1 MHPSKER
8 RSSRSKTTTAQRIVT
23 LPCGRSSPNSPI
35 NGSPPS
41 QMSREGRNAHLRR
54 GNRARKNCLP
64 YWRKLSGGHVQEKLR
79 SPTSRESNRAVLR
92 PVGTPA
98 SATSIAAGGER
109 SAISNPISNPKA
121 VHAALQVWQ
130 VRKNERTTASSSLY
144 SFWHREK
151 PSLLTVHQS
160 FTA

>member
-79 SPTSRESNRAVLR
+79 SPTSRESTPSGRHACFGDEHCCGGREVGHFKSHFKSQGRAR
-92 PVGTPA
+92 CP
-98 SATSIAAGGER
+98 TSVAGAQKRTNDGV
-109 SAISNPISNPKA
+109 IVA
-121 VHAALQVWQ
+121 V
-130 VRKNERTTASSSLY
+130 
-144 SFWHREK
+144 
-151 PSLLTVHQS
+151 
-160 FTA
+160 